1 MKKFVS
7 TLAAFVMLLSCLM
20 APAALA
26 DDKISVVTTIFP
38 IYDWVRQVAGD
49 NLSNIDLTM
58 LLDNG
63 VDLHSYQP
71 TAQDMMK
78 VSNADL
84 FIYVGGESDEWVED
98 VLEAAPNADIRAINL
113 VEAMGEDIR
122 MEEMVEGMEHAEEE
136 DEEEA
141 DEHVWLSL
149 HNAEKLV
156 KVIADVLAEIDGE
169 HADTYLNNAKEY
181 EKKLSALDERYKETI
196 SSAAFDTL
204 LFADR
209 FPFRYLTDD
218 YDLKY
223 YAAFSGCSA
232 ESEASFDTVAFL
244 IGKLNELA
252 LPAVIRLEDGRI
264 NIADTIIRDS
274 ATKDQRIV
282 ILHSMQQITGED
294 VRTGISYLSV
304 MEDNQNAL
312 REALNP

>member
-71 TAQDMMK
+71 TAQDIMK
-78 VSNADL
+78 VSNTDL

-113 VEAMGEDIR
+113 VEAMGEDIK

-304 MEDNQNAL
+304 MEDNLNDL

>member
-71 TAQDMMK
+71 TAQDILK

-84 FIYVGGESDEWVED
+84 FIYAGGESDEWVED

-113 VEAMGEDIR
+113 VEAMGEDIK

-149 HNAEKLV
+149 RNAEKLV
-156 KVIADVLAEIDGE
+156 QVIADVLAEIDGE

-304 MEDNQNAL
+304 MEDNLNAL

>member
-1 MKKFVS
+1 M
-7 TLAAFVMLLSCLM
+7 
-20 APAALA
+20 
-26 DDKISVVTTIFP
+26 
-38 IYDWVRQVAGD
+38 R
-49 NLSNIDLTM
+49 
-58 LLDNG
+58 
-63 VDLHSYQP
+63 
-71 TAQDMMK
+71 
-78 VSNADL
+78 
-84 FIYVGGESDEWVED
+84 
-98 VLEAAPNADIRAINL
+98 
-113 VEAMGEDIR
+113 
-122 MEEMVEGMEHAEEE
+122 
-136 DEEEA
+136 
-141 DEHVWLSL
+141 
-149 HNAEKLV
+149 
-156 KVIADVLAEIDGE
+156 
-169 HADTYLNNAKEY
+169 
-181 EKKLSALDERYKETI
+181 KKLSALDERYKETI

-294 VRTGISYLSV
+294 VRTGISFLSV
-304 MEDNQNAL
+304 MEDNLNAL
-312 REALNP
+312 REALDP

>member
-71 TAQDMMK
+71 TAQDIMK

-98 VLEAAPNADIRAINL
+98 VLEAAPNADFRAINL
-113 VEAMGEDIR
+113 VEAMGEDIK

>member
-71 TAQDMMK
+71 TAQDIMK

-113 VEAMGEDIR
+113 VEAMGEDIK

>member
-113 VEAMGEDIR
+113 VEAMGEDIK

-244 IGKLNELA
+244 IGKFNELA

-304 MEDNQNAL
+304 MEDNLNAL
-312 REALNP
+312 RKALNP

>member
-1 MKKFVS
+1 
-7 TLAAFVMLLSCLM
+7 
-20 APAALA
+20 
-26 DDKISVVTTIFP
+26 
-38 IYDWVRQVAGD
+38 
-49 NLSNIDLTM
+49 
-58 LLDNG
+58 
-63 VDLHSYQP
+63 
-71 TAQDMMK
+71 
-78 VSNADL
+78 
-84 FIYVGGESDEWVED
+84 
-98 VLEAAPNADIRAINL
+98 
-113 VEAMGEDIR
+113 

-304 MEDNQNAL
+304 MEDNLNAL

>member
-7 TLAAFVMLLSCLM
+7 ALAALVMLLSCLM

-71 TAQDMMK
+71 TAQDIMK
-78 VSNADL
+78 VSNTDL

-113 VEAMGEDIR
+113 VEAMGEDIK

-304 MEDNQNAL
+304 MEDNLNDL

>member
-1 MKKFVS
+1 M
-7 TLAAFVMLLSCLM
+7 
-20 APAALA
+20 
-26 DDKISVVTTIFP
+26 
-38 IYDWVRQVAGD
+38 R
-49 NLSNIDLTM
+49 
-58 LLDNG
+58 
-63 VDLHSYQP
+63 
-71 TAQDMMK
+71 
-78 VSNADL
+78 
-84 FIYVGGESDEWVED
+84 
-98 VLEAAPNADIRAINL
+98 
-113 VEAMGEDIR
+113 
-122 MEEMVEGMEHAEEE
+122 
-136 DEEEA
+136 
-141 DEHVWLSL
+141 
-149 HNAEKLV
+149 
-156 KVIADVLAEIDGE
+156 
-169 HADTYLNNAKEY
+169 
-181 EKKLSALDERYKETI
+181 KKLSALDERYKETI

-244 IGKLNELA
+244 IGKFNELA

-294 VRTGISYLSV
+294 VRTGISFLSV
-304 MEDNQNAL
+304 MEDNLNAL

>member
-71 TAQDMMK
+71 TAQDIMK

-98 VLEAAPNADIRAINL
+98 VLEAAPNADFRAINL
-113 VEAMGEDIR
+113 VEAMGEDIK

-304 MEDNQNAL
+304 MEDNLNAL

>member
-49 NLSNIDLTM
+49 NLANIDLTM

-71 TAQDMMK
+71 TAQDIMK

-113 VEAMGEDIR
+113 VEAMGEDIK

>member
-1 MKKFVS
+1 M
-7 TLAAFVMLLSCLM
+7 
-20 APAALA
+20 
-26 DDKISVVTTIFP
+26 
-38 IYDWVRQVAGD
+38 R
-49 NLSNIDLTM
+49 
-58 LLDNG
+58 
-63 VDLHSYQP
+63 
-71 TAQDMMK
+71 
-78 VSNADL
+78 
-84 FIYVGGESDEWVED
+84 
-98 VLEAAPNADIRAINL
+98 
-113 VEAMGEDIR
+113 
-122 MEEMVEGMEHAEEE
+122 
-136 DEEEA
+136 
-141 DEHVWLSL
+141 
-149 HNAEKLV
+149 
-156 KVIADVLAEIDGE
+156 
-169 HADTYLNNAKEY
+169 
-181 EKKLSALDERYKETI
+181 KKLSALDERYKETI

-294 VRTGISYLSV
+294 VRTGISFLSV
-304 MEDNQNAL
+304 MEDNLNAL

>member
-113 VEAMGEDIR
+113 VEAMGEDIK

-169 HADTYLNNAKEY
+169 LADTYLNNAKEY

-304 MEDNQNAL
+304 MEDNLNAL

>member
-84 FIYVGGESDEWVED
+84 FIYVGGDSDEWVED

-113 VEAMGEDIR
+113 VEAMGEDIK

>member
-1 MKKFVS
+1 M
-7 TLAAFVMLLSCLM
+7 
-20 APAALA
+20 
-26 DDKISVVTTIFP
+26 
-38 IYDWVRQVAGD
+38 R
-49 NLSNIDLTM
+49 
-58 LLDNG
+58 
-63 VDLHSYQP
+63 
-71 TAQDMMK
+71 
-78 VSNADL
+78 
-84 FIYVGGESDEWVED
+84 
-98 VLEAAPNADIRAINL
+98 
-113 VEAMGEDIR
+113 
-122 MEEMVEGMEHAEEE
+122 
-136 DEEEA
+136 
-141 DEHVWLSL
+141 
-149 HNAEKLV
+149 
-156 KVIADVLAEIDGE
+156 
-169 HADTYLNNAKEY
+169 
-181 EKKLSALDERYKETI
+181 KKLSALDERYKETI

-304 MEDNQNAL
+304 MEDNLNAL

>member
-71 TAQDMMK
+71 TAQDILK

-113 VEAMGEDIR
+113 VEAMGEDIK

-149 HNAEKLV
+149 RNAEKLV
-156 KVIADVLAEIDGE
+156 QVIADVLAEIDGE

-304 MEDNQNAL
+304 MEDNLNAL

>member
-49 NLSNIDLTM
+49 NLANIDLTM

-71 TAQDMMK
+71 TAQDIMK
-78 VSNADL
+78 LSNADL

-113 VEAMGEDIR
+113 VEAMGEDIK

>member
-1 MKKFVS
+1 MKTFVS

-71 TAQDMMK
+71 TAQDIMK

-113 VEAMGEDIR
+113 VEAMGEDIK

-304 MEDNQNAL
+304 MEDNLNAL
-312 REALNP
+312 RKALNP

>member
-113 VEAMGEDIR
+113 VEAMGEDIK

-181 EKKLSALDERYKETI
+181 EKKLSALDERYKKTI

-264 NIADTIIRDS
+264 NIADTIIRNS

-304 MEDNQNAL
+304 MEDNLNAL

>member
-71 TAQDMMK
+71 TAQDIMK

-113 VEAMGEDIR
+113 VEAMGEDIK

-304 MEDNQNAL
+304 MEDNLNAL

>member
-1 MKKFVS
+1 MKKFIS

-113 VEAMGEDIR
+113 VEAMGEDIK

-156 KVIADVLAEIDGE
+156 KVFADVLAEIDGE

-264 NIADTIIRDS
+264 NIADTIIRNS

-304 MEDNQNAL
+304 MEDNLNAL

>member
-113 VEAMGEDIR
+113 VEAMGEDIK